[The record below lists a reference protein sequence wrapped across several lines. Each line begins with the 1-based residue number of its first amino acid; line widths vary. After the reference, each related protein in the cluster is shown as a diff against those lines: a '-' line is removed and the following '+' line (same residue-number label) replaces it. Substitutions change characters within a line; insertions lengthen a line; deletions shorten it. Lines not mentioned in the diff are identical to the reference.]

1 MTEKTKVV
9 ITEEQKSVKVP
20 KGLRMLIRRCCLA
33 ALQLTGYQGAAI
45 VNVILTDNNTV
56 SKHLG
61 TTDTVEAISV
71 ASNTPGVL
79 GDVFISLEQAQAVAA
94 ATESTFQKE
103 VCLLTVREMLHLTG
117 CEGDGE
123 LREYLD
129 MIMYQL
135 GFPLTTAR
143 EYIRSYHF
151 FHTSL
156 KQKEADSHAAGFFCA
171 EIIDEH
177 FRKISIES
185 LNPSPLN

>member
-33 ALQLTGYQGAAI
+33 ALQLTGYQGVAI

-143 EYIRSYHF
+143 EYIR
-151 FHTSL
+151 
-156 KQKEADSHAAGFFCA
+156 
-171 EIIDEH
+171 
-177 FRKISIES
+177 
-185 LNPSPLN
+185 